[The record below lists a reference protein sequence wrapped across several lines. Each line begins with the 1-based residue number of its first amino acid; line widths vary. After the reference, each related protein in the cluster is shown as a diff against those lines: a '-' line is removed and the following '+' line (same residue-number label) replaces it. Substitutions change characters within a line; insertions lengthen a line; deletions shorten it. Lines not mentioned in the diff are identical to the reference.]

1 MCTGRVWKQKETTQ
15 HILSTFVLMLHKVKT
30 LCMHIPA
37 REEAHKTLS
46 LHTGQT
52 MHIIIRM
59 CKYNNYRPGLHAA
72 VKWII
77 IRTLQAVDGGMIV

>member
-52 MHIIIRM
+52 MIYSILLYVCVSIIII
-59 CKYNNYRPGLHAA
+59 GLDYM
-72 VKWII
+72 
-77 IRTLQAVDGGMIV
+77 LQSSG